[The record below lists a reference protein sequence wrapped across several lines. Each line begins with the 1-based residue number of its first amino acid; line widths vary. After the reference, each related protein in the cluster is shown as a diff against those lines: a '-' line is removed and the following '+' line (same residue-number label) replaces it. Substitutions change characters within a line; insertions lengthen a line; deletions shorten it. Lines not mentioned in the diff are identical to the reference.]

1 MKTSHHNQGKSES
14 KDAHSP
20 FNIVLKVLAR
30 AIRQE
35 KEIKGIKIGK
45 KEGKLSVCR
54 WHNPIYIENPK
65 DSIKNS

>member
-54 WHNPIYIENPK
+54 
-65 DSIKNS
+65 